1 VNPTRRSFLGA
12 LAGGLLGAPVIAPA
26 QQTGKISRIGYLAG
40 GSATANSRFREAFRH
55 ELSALGWAEAQS
67 IAIEY
72 RYADGLLDRLPG
84 LAAELVRLEVDVI
97 VAAPA
102 AAAVA
107 AKNATATIPIVMSG
121 VGLPVQLG
129 LIANLARP
137 GGNVSGVAF
146 DAGSEMY
153 TKGLELLKDVVPRA
167 RRIAALWN
175 PSNPARAA
183 ATDAVNSAAR
193 SIGMQ
198 LLNLEARAPAE
209 IDAAFASMVKERVG
223 ALLVVADALFA
234 AHRERIAQLAIKN
247 RLPSV
252 AHFREF
258 ADAGSLMS
266 YGPNLVVQW
275 RRAAVFVD
283 KILRGA
289 KPAEL
294 PVEQPTQFEL
304 VLNLKT
310 AKALGLALPP
320 ALLQRADDVIR

>member
-1 VNPTRRSFLGA
+1 
-12 LAGGLLGAPVIAPA
+12 
-26 QQTGKISRIGYLAG
+26 
-40 GSATANSRFREAFRH
+40 
-55 ELSALGWAEAQS
+55 
-67 IAIEY
+67 
-72 RYADGLLDRLPG
+72 
-84 LAAELVRLEVDVI
+84 
-97 VAAPA
+97 
-102 AAAVA
+102 
-107 AKNATATIPIVMSG
+107 

-258 ADAGSLMS
+258 VDAGSLMS

-310 AKALGLALPP
+310 AKALGLTLPP